1 MSFANLSTL
10 ASQRP
15 LRVLLVNAG
24 EADALTWA
32 GLVQPLRMAAAMLG
46 RDAFQLDTMTPAQV
60 MLAQP
65 GWDTGAHTGL
75 HIALL
80 VADEADRTMAPDLAR
95 AVTERI
101 RTARYWGG
109 VGAGVLWLALAGVLA
124 GVRVALPWALYGDT
138 ESITDRAILTQHLFE
153 LDGRH
158 LSCCGGAASIDF
170 ALTLV
175 EQLCGVNVQATIK
188 EKLCIERV
196 RSHDERQRIALQA
209 RFGALQPRLSEAVT
223 LMETNIEEPLSTDDI
238 ANLVG
243 LSRRQLERLFKQ
255 YLDSL
260 PSRYYLELRL
270 QRARQLLL
278 ETNHSI
284 VQVGLMCGFSSGSHF
299 STAFGALFGNT
310 PREERQRK
318 LAS

>member
-1 MSFANLSTL
+1 MPFSPLSRL
-10 ASQRP
+10 AQEQP

-24 EADALTWA
+24 EPDALTWA
-32 GLVQPLRMAAAMLG
+32 GLVQPLRLAARLLG
-46 RDAFQLDTMTPAQV
+46 PEQLRLDILSPQQV
-60 MLAQP
+60 ALAQP
-65 GWDTGAHTGL
+65 QPGWHL
-75 HIALL
+75 ALL
-80 VADEADRTMAPDLAR
+80 VADEQQAPPSPALLRT
-95 AVTERI
+95 VIERC
-101 RTARYWGG
+101 RSARYWGG
-109 VGAGVLWLALAGVLA
+109 VGAGVLWLADAGVMA
-124 GVRVALPWALYGDT
+124 GVRIALPWALYA
-138 ESITDRAILTQHLFE
+138 ETDAVTQRAILTPHLFE
-153 LDGRH
+153 LDGRM

-175 EQLCGVNVQATIK
+175 AALYGATVQATIK
-188 EKLCIERV
+188 ESLCIERV
-196 RSHDERQRIALQA
+196 RPHDERQRVALQA
-209 RFGALQPRLSEAVT
+209 RFGALQPKLSEAVT
-223 LMETNIEEPLSTDDI
+223 LMEANIEEPLSTDDI
-238 ANLVG
+238 AGLVG

-318 LAS
+318 LMPPAA

>member
-1 MSFANLSTL
+1 MSFANLSGL
-10 ASQRP
+10 AQQRP

-24 EADALTWA
+24 EADAITWA
-32 GLVQPLRMAAAMLG
+32 GLVQPLRMAVAMLG
-46 RDAFQLDTMTPAQV
+46 RDAFQLETMTPAQV
-60 MLAQP
+60 VLAQP
-65 GWDTGAHTGL
+65 SWQTGL
-75 HIALL
+75 HLALL
-80 VADEADRTMAPDLAR
+80 VADESDRTLAPELAR
-95 AVTERI
+95 AVIERC
-101 RTARYWGG
+101 RTAQYWGG
-109 VGAGVLWLALAGVLA
+109 VGAGVLWLAMAGAMA
-124 GVRVALPWALYGDT
+124 GVRLALPWALYGDT
-138 ESITDRAILTQHLFE
+138 ENITDRAILTQHLFE

-170 ALTLV
+170 SLTLI
-175 EQLCGVNVQATIK
+175 EHLFGATVQAAIK
-188 EKLCIERV
+188 ESLCIERV

-318 LAS
+318 LAG